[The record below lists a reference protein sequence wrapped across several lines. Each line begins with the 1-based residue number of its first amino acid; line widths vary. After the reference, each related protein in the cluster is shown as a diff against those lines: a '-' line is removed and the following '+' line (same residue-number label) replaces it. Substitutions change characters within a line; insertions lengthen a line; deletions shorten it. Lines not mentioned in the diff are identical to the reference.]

1 MQSRP
6 HDTAGAIAFVPHGRC
21 TDSIWNIKLA
31 LLVGDRMS
39 GESLLEMFSVLS

>member
-6 HDTAGAIAFVPHGRC
+6 HDTERAVAFIPHRQC

-31 LLVGDRMS
+31 LDDRMS
-39 GESLLEMFSVLS
+39 GGSLLEMFSVLS